1 MKKNSLLL
9 LVLSSILVT
18 SFSSC
23 NDFGKKIKIE
33 GTKGEVYYKDGAT
46 EAEAKKVGDFL
57 KESDFL
63 AKDKVA
69 SIQLMKEGSEY
80 IVRFV
85 YDKDYFEKTA
95 GLEDVFK
102 LYGVKM
108 SKEIFG
114 GQKVNIALASNTF
127 KDFKKIPY
135 DEAVAKSLDAPKK
148 EAFNKDD
155 YAHDTAGG
163 IDFYWKGI
171 SDNESKTIADYIV
184 KNGFFS
190 GGGTVEIYMTREGD
204 RYLLQFPVKKEY
216 EQDASVVDAID
227 KFSKEVKENV
237 FADRAYTFQMT
248 DIYLN
253 VLKSFEY

>member
-1 MKKNSLLL
+1 MKKNSILL

-23 NDFGKKIKIE
+23 SNYGKKVKIE

-46 EAEAKKVGDFL
+46 EEEAKKVGDFL
-57 KESDFL
+57 KKNDFFP
-63 AKDKVA
+63 KDKTGSV
-69 SIQLMKEGSEY
+69 QLTKDGSEY
-80 IVRFV
+80 TVRFV
-85 YDKDYFEKTA
+85 YDKDYFEKTPD
-95 GLEDVFK
+95 LENVFK
-102 LYGVKM
+102 LGGVQM
-108 SKEIFG
+108 SKELFG

-135 DEAVAKSLDAPKK
+135 DEAFAKSLDAPKK
-148 EAFNKDD
+148 DAFNKDD
-155 YAHDTAGG
+155 YDHDTAGG

-171 SDNESKTIADYIV
+171 GDDESKTIADYIV

-190 GGGTVEIYMTREGD
+190 GGGTVEIYMTKEGD

-216 EQDASVVDAID
+216 EQDASVVEAID

-237 FADRAYTFQMT
+237 FADRPYTFQMT